1 MFAEWWVKCGM
12 WNLDLHCRSENLV
25 NVQIVLFLDACCAVL
40 MY

>member
-12 WNLDLHCRSENLV
+12 QNLDLTCREDLV
-25 NVQIVLFLDACCAVL
+25 NVQIALFLDACCATL